1 MYQLFKQSRANRNN
15 AKESKTKR
23 SNKRLP
29 SPLTLV
35 CGGGTYCLGSRVG
48 DCGAMTY
55 TLILGGLCYSIDLMS
70 PLHEADLSV
79 SRHIINYAYGIND
92 FYGYT
97 K

>member
-1 MYQLFKQSRANRNN
+1 MYQRFKQSRANQNN
-15 AKESKTKR
+15 AKEGKTKQ

-55 TLILGGLCYSIDLMS
+55 TLILGGLCYSTDLMS
-70 PLHEADLSV
+70 PLPETDLSV
-79 SRHIINYAYGIND
+79 SRHIIMH
-92 FYGYT
+92 T
-97 K
+97 

>member
-1 MYQLFKQSRANRNN
+1 MYQRFKQSRANQNN
-15 AKESKTKR
+15 AKEGKTKQ

-55 TLILGGLCYSIDLMS
+55 TLILGGLCYSTDLMG
-70 PLHEADLSV
+70 PLPETDLSV
-79 SRHIINYAYGIND
+79 SRHLILHTLSMNMWI
-92 FYGYT
+92 
-97 K
+97 